1 MGLDDQREISQIH
14 FTELQHV
21 LPLSTVI
28 DKRKVSKYNF
38 GRCSRPGSTLVKL
51 GGVQKLNGQKELKFW
66 RLCRNGALRLL
77 AESEAV
83 AVQDRRR
90 GRRGRRGRQPVA
102 MDEHRTSGRR
112 TTTADRD
119 VQ

>member
-21 LPLSTVI
+21 LPFSTVI
-28 DKRKVSKYNF
+28 DKRKVSEYNF

-90 GRRGRRGRQPVA
+90 GRRGRRGWQPVA